1 MVASASRGQL
11 NGKHPAQALFQSY
24 FGGLEAFGQAYN
36 PFLKGAARVQLELMG
51 LMSRRAQAYMEMP
64 SRLTHCR
71 TPEDLVNEQM
81 RFWKMAGEEYSA
93 YFSSVM
99 QAMGTL
105 PQPAFGVPVDD
116 VENPRDYIT
125 FPEPPETQDPPVRG
139 RERRRAA

>member
-11 NGKHPAQALFQSY
+11 NGKHPAQAVFQSY

-51 LMSRRAQAYMEMP
+51 FMSRRAQAYMEIP
-64 SRLTHCR
+64 SRLAHCR
-71 TPEDLVNEQM
+71 SPEDLANEQM
-81 RFWKMAGEEYSA
+81 RFWKTAGEEYSA
-93 YFSSVM
+93 YFSRVM

-105 PQPAFGVPVDD
+105 PAPSFGIPVDE
-116 VENPRDYIT
+116 VESARDYIT
-125 FPEPPETQDPPVRG
+125 FPEPQEPQDPPVRG